1 MDRARYIDAIT
12 DSPWAFPAV
21 DGLDS
26 PPSEWAA
33 AAWET
38 AAVQD
43 TVAEE
48 MRRDV
53 SKVGSVMRDT
63 SSLARISDVL
73 RTEQV
78 VRLFEAI
85 RADSPHREAEFRP
98 QFERAFARHAASL
111 PPPLTRAQI
120 MEILQLDEEEA
131 RQLLDGDG
139 DAQWDEKNPPE
150 FTGDDIPM

>member
-1 MDRARYIDAIT
+1 MTREQYIDAVAR
-12 DSPWAFPAV
+12 SPWAFPAV
-21 DGLDS
+21 DGLES
-26 PPSEWAA
+26 PPAEWAA

-38 AAVQD
+38 QAVQR
-43 TVAEE
+43 TLVEE

-63 SSLARISDVL
+63 ASLARISDVL
-73 RTEQV
+73 KAGQV
-78 VRLFEAI
+78 VRLFEFI
-85 RADSPHREAEFRP
+85 RADSPHREVEFRP

-120 MEILQLDEEEA
+120 MEMLQIDEDEA
-131 RQLLDGDG
+131 RLLLDGEG
-139 DAQWDEKNPPE
+139 YPQWDEKDAPE